1 NRRRDLHPHIHMVIT
16 GGGFDDKKRQW
27 KNCKNHYLFN
37 AFALAKIWRARL
49 LTYITTELSLPL
61 PNLIAKKWVVDCR
74 HVGQGKPAL
83 LYLSTYL
90 YRGVIADKDI
100 LYINNEQVTF
110 RYKDSQT
117 QTMKTR
123 TLPVLQ
129 FLWLILQHVLPKGF
143 RRIRD
148 YGLLRGHEK
157 KLLQAI
163 QFMFMLAGQLT
174 LPSPNKTVR
183 IKAQPFC
190 PCCQHVMQ
198 LTGIFRPR

>member
-1 NRRRDLHPHIHMVIT
+1 VTASVIKSFANNDKHLGNRIGFTSVLHTHNRRRDLHPHIHMVIT
-16 GGGFDDKKRQW
+16 GGGFDDEKRQW
-27 KNCKNHYLFN
+27 NNCKNKYLFN
-37 AFALAKIWRARL
+37 AFALAKVWRARL
-49 LTYITTELSLPL
+49 LAYLTTEL
-61 PNLIAKKWVVDCR
+61 KW
-74 HVGQGKPAL
+74 
-83 LYLSTYL
+83 
-90 YRGVIADKDI
+90 
-100 LYINNEQVTF
+100 
-110 RYKDSQT
+110 
-117 QTMKTR
+117 

-143 RRIRD
+143 RRVRD

-157 KLLQAI
+157 KRLQAI

-198 LTGIFRPR
+198 LTGIFRPK